1 MEAAPLA
8 SATGSIGGR
17 CGGYVKN
24 RAESGCDMTDLSANK
39 QVCIN
44 FLNHLANREFAES
57 LELVSDDIVWWVQGT
72 WEIPTT
78 YHGKA
83 GVKFLLDALDN
94 ALASD
99 LTVEFGALTAEDDR
113 VAVEMKS
120 TAAHKSGNTY
130 AMTYHYLFRVR
141 DGLIVAGKE
150 YLDTKHLAE
159 SVFG

>member
-1 MEAAPLA
+1 
-8 SATGSIGGR
+8 
-17 CGGYVKN
+17 
-24 RAESGCDMTDLSANK
+24 MTDLSANK
-39 QVCIN
+39 RVCIE
-44 FLNHLANREFAES
+44 FLNHLAKREFAES
-57 LELVSDDIVWWVQGT
+57 LDIVSDDIVWWVQGS

-83 GVKFLLDALDN
+83 GVQILLDALDG

-99 LTVEFGALTAEDDR
+99 LTIELGALTAEEDR

-120 TAAHKSGNTY
+120 TAALKSGKTY

-141 DGLIVAGKE
+141 DGLIVEGKE